1 MSVPGAAVA
10 THRAV
15 CPSPVTALAAP
26 GSACVRRRGYL
37 ISVLPTA
44 TARLPAW
51 PGRGGSDH
59 TVARG
64 SQSTA
69 KKQNFA
75 HEA

>member
-1 MSVPGAAVA
+1 MSVPGSAVA
-10 THRAV
+10 THLAV

-44 TARLPAW
+44 TARLPACL
-51 PGRGGSDH
+51 GRGGSDH
-59 TVARG
+59 TGRG

-69 KKQNFA
+69 TKQNFA